1 MSELTGRTPEEVR
14 SEIKSTRHK
23 AELPLYAITI
33 ILSFITIIV
42 LWIFMF
48 RDSGAL
54 DSIKDVLATNNITD
68 ASPEFNQVLLV
79 CIGFISLI
87 GGIGCLA
94 YFVITLLV
102 GYYKL
107 YAKEMGYSIR
117 VSEKNFPE
125 LYAYVKEFT
134 KNLGLKK
141 EPEVYVTQTGSINAF
156 ACWVPGNYY
165 IQINAE
171 ILAGSKN
178 AVVAMNGDFCKYE
191 NDVGYL
197 VRQGEVVRDAT
208 GNARGQIFD
217 MLLIDSAG
225 DFHVVDEAVTET
237 IDAYSGENLTPNGLT
252 VMDTFNIGPVLVR
265 NGAAVDVSQS
275 TMTRMKSNYQWTSCI
290 ERIAVVQTGKLEYA
304 IVTVGTKSKTSGLTM
319 QEFAEF
325 VAEKCPDAILA
336 YNLDGGGS
344 ANLTGTRQKR
354 NGTLYHDRLNR
365 NNDLRPITDILYFA
379 SAED

>member
-1 MSELTGRTPEEVR
+1 MPMNRNLLRWILAALMALTLVLTLSCPYLAYAEE
-14 SEIKSTRHK
+14 S
-23 AELPLYAITI
+23 LPLDYTEGGKPPKDGGWTFDEDGYPLSYTDSTIQVSFEHAPYAHV
-33 ILSFITIIV
+33 LSAGPNQGSKAKNDEYWVVRIRI
-42 LWIFMF
+42 
-48 RDSGAL
+48 S
-54 DSIKDVLATNNITD
+54 D
-68 ASPEFNQVLLV
+68 ASQLRTAVTKDN
-79 CIGFISLI
+79 
-87 GGIGCLA
+87 
-94 YFVITLLV
+94 
-102 GYYKL
+102 YKN
-107 YAKEMGYSIR
+107 KD
-117 VSEKNFPE
+117 
-125 LYAYVKEFT
+125 
-134 KNLGLKK
+134 
-141 EPEVYVTQTGSINAF
+141 
-156 ACWVPGNYY
+156 
-165 IQINAE
+165 QINAE

-237 IDAYSGENLTPNGLT
+237 IEAYIGENLTPNGLT